1 MKSFRKELKKLKDKD
16 KFLQK
21 DFTFLGSD
29 FVYFDSRN
37 QKGLFFGKE
46 AVSHMRTFR
55 NNKLTPVIYS
65 HNGISPLKFEC
76 WHVEST
82 IITSNPHL
90 ITQSIRFQ
98 MENGDFLIWPP
109 RYADISNRIYPLLG
123 IEK

>member
-1 MKSFRKELKKLKDKD
+1 MRSFRKELKKLKEKY

-29 FVYFDSRN
+29 FVYFDGRN
-37 QKGLFFGKE
+37 QKGLLFGKE
-46 AVSHMRTFR
+46 AVSHMRTFSR
-55 NNKLTPVIYS
+55 NENSPVVYS
-65 HNGISPLKFEC
+65 HNGLSLMKFEG
-76 WHVEST
+76 WHVGA
-82 IITSNPHL
+82 IVTSNPHL
-90 ITQSIRFQ
+90 ITQSVRFQ